1 MVLEAEEPKTKVS
14 VGNGVLVN
22 FLSDLSEHL
31 PIEDKT
37 KLAN

>member
-1 MVLEAEEPKTKVS
+1 MVLEAEKPKTKVS

-31 PIEDKT
+31 QREDIT
-37 KLAN
+37 ELGN